1 MRNHLFFYLFFQNNL
16 PFLDTENI
24 GLELCPV
31 KNNISGHFVTVEV
44 LTNVVMELKPYS
56 CPCPVS
62 SSICV

>member
-16 PFLDTENI
+16 HFLDTENI

-56 CPCPVS
+56 CPCPVL